1 MPGVWNDRPVCTLTL
16 TQLPAAYSVSL
27 NGLSCQSDGPS
38 EIFNIQPEVYQAAV
52 CQMASRGFTLVLLQ
66 LSLPLS
72 LLSHLRYGRALC
84 GSSGLFHL
92 YINNTLRRVN
102 ENIYSTDSGANIIFL
117 ELRFIAHELQKSRAP
132 PHGLTSSSFHRAE
145 IVSIWESDRTELSS
159 IYYRRDSDASQQ
171 RRNRHICRMKCWY
184 FTFLQICYVCTFH
197 VQVTR
202 EDEDG
207 DGQAR
212 HVHVTCLYRGG
223 GARGENDS
231 GRVSFNIC
239 KSRTTRYF

>member
-66 LSLPLS
+66 LSLPPS

-102 ENIYSTDSGANIIFL
+102 ENMYSTDYGANIIFL
-117 ELRFIAHELQKSRAP
+117 ELRFIAYELQKSRAP

-145 IVSIWESDRTELSS
+145 IVSLYVHTETSGYLRVGPNRAV
-159 IYYRRDSDASQQ
+159 IYL
-171 RRNRHICRMKCWY
+171 
-184 FTFLQICYVCTFH
+184 LQTGF
-197 VQVTR
+197 
-202 EDEDG
+202 
-207 DGQAR
+207 
-212 HVHVTCLYRGG
+212 
-223 GARGENDS
+223 
-231 GRVSFNIC
+231 
-239 KSRTTRYF
+239 